1 MTARGAGLGVV
12 LLAALA
18 ACATSPNDEALIG
31 TPPGAAP
38 RPPAL
43 VARMAAAL
51 RARGPGY
58 QARTEHRTPDG
69 RPRYTNRL
77 ILEASPYLLQHAH
90 NPVDWYAWGDEAFE
104 RARREGKPV
113 LLSVGYATCHWCHVM
128 EHESFEND
136 QIAQLLN
143 ERYVAIKV
151 DREERPDVDGVY
163 MAAVEALTGSGGWP
177 MTVWLTPDREPFYG
191 GTYFPPRGG
200 GRTGRPGFAA
210 VLAQLAD
217 LYHDDPARVAGQT
230 AELVQHVRRAV
241 QPPAGGAT
249 VASAPLDAGAR
260 QLLADHDPDWGG
272 FGGAPKF
279 PRSVALELLLR
290 HWRRTGE
297 EPALAAVETTLDRMA
312 RGGICDQVG
321 GGFHRYATD
330 TRWLVP
336 HFEKMLYD
344 NALLAVA
351 YLEGWQASGRED
363 FARVVRETLD
373 YLLRDLAAPDG
384 GFYGATDA
392 DSGGGEGRF
401 FLWRADEID
410 TVLGPERGRV
420 VRTAFDV
427 TPAGNFEGQS
437 ILWLPR
443 PRAAVAAELALT
455 PEQLDVE
462 IAAARPLLLAARARR
477 EPPLRDEKIVA
488 GWNGLAMSALARAG
502 LALGEARYVAAAVR
516 TARFVTQRM
525 VDGGRL
531 HRTFSDGAARHT
543 GVLEDYAF
551 VTAGLLDVFE
561 ATQDVEWLR
570 RAIALQQVVS
580 ARFADPDAG
589 GWFATADDAEA
600 LLAREKPDYEGAL
613 PTGASVT
620 IQNLLRLEELTGDER
635 HRAEAER
642 GLGSFAGLLARNPS
656 AAPRLLSALD
666 WFTGAPKEIVLVAPA
681 GADPGDAL
689 APLLARLGSTFV
701 PSHVLVF
708 GTEGPGLARLAAMV
722 PLAEDR
728 QARGGRA
735 TAYVCRAR
743 VCDLPTSDPD
753 VFARQLTAPALA
765 REPRNAVQAPPP
777 SP

>member
-1 MTARGAGLGVV
+1 MTTRGARLGAV
-12 LLAALA
+12 LLAVAA
-18 ACATSPNDEALIG
+18 ACAPSPGDQALIG

-43 VARMAAAL
+43 VSRMAAAL

-58 QARTEHRTPDG
+58 QPRTEHLTPDG
-69 RPRYTNRL
+69 RPQYTNRL

-90 NPVDWYAWGDEAFE
+90 NPVDWYAWGDEPFE

-113 LLSVGYATCHWCHVM
+113 LLSIGYATCHWCHVM
-128 EHESFEND
+128 ERESFEND

-191 GTYFPPRGG
+191 GTYFPPRSGG
-200 GRTGRPGFAA
+200 STGRPGFAD

-217 LYHDDPARVAGQT
+217 VYHDDPSKVSTTAAKLVVA
-230 AELVQHVRRAV
+230 VRRATA
-241 QPPAGGAT
+241 PPDGGAT
-249 VASAPLDAGAR
+249 VASSPLDVGAR
-260 QLLADHDPDWGG
+260 QLLADFDPDWGG

-279 PRSVALELLLR
+279 PRSVALEFLLR
-290 HWRRTGE
+290 QWRRTGDGA
-297 EPALAAVETTLDRMA
+297 ALAAVETTLDRMA
-312 RGGICDQVG
+312 RGGIYDQVG

-330 TRWLVP
+330 ARWLVP
-336 HFEKMLYD
+336 HFEKMLSD

-373 YLLRDLAAPDG
+373 YLLRDMAAPDG

-392 DSGGGEGRF
+392 DSDGGEGRF
-401 FLWRADEID
+401 FLWGVDEID
-410 TVLGPERGRV
+410 QVLGPERGRV
-420 VRTAFDV
+420 VRTVFDV
-427 TPAGNFEGQS
+427 TPTGNFEDRN

-443 PRAAVAAELALT
+443 PRAEVAAGLGVTAD
-455 PEQLDVE
+455 QLDAE

-477 EPPLRDEKIVA
+477 PPPLRDEKIVA

-516 TARFVTQRM
+516 TATFVTARM
-525 VDGGRL
+525 VEGGRL
-531 HRTFSDGAARHT
+531 HRTFSDGAARHA

-551 VTAGLLDVFE
+551 VTAGLLDVFQ
-561 ATQDVEWLR
+561 ATQDVQWLR
-570 RAIALQQVVS
+570 QALALQQVVS
-580 ARFADPDAG
+580 ARFADPEAG
-589 GWFATADDAEA
+589 GWFVTPDDAEP
-600 LLAREKPDYEGAL
+600 LLARERPDYEGAL

-620 IQNLLRLEELTGDER
+620 IQNLLRLAELTGDER
-635 HRAEAER
+635 HRARAER
-642 GLGSFAGLLARNPS
+642 GLGSFAGLLAKNPS

-666 WFTGAPKEIVLVAPA
+666 WFTGVPKEIVLAAPG
-681 GADPGDAL
+681 GADPGAAL
-689 APLLARLGSTFV
+689 APLLARIGATFV
-701 PSHVLVF
+701 PNHVLLF
-708 GTEGPGLARLAAMV
+708 GTEDGLARLAATA
-722 PLAEDR
+722 PLAEDK
-728 QARGGRA
+728 QALGGRA

-743 VCDLPTSDPD
+743 VCDLPTGDPD
-753 VFARQLTAPALA
+753 VFARQLVAPALA
-765 REPRNAVQAPPP
+765 REPRDAVHPP